1 MNTPS
6 PHIDI
11 DFIENMRS
19 ILDDMV
25 VVGLLEEFVKSLQQT
40 RDELDK
46 TPQDSTDAVRF
57 QAVKFRGMAS
67 EYGANRLAQIA
78 RTMEQSLKQGSRNA
92 VDWRLL
98 LRAEIDET
106 ISLYRDMIGRLQTMP
121 AANPKLKLASWA

>member
-11 DFIENMRS
+11 DLIENMRS
-19 ILDDMV
+19 VFDDV
-25 VVGLLEEFVKSLQQT
+25 VLISLLEEFVKSLQQT

-46 TPQDSTDAVRF
+46 TPQDCTDAVRF
-57 QAVKFRGMAS
+57 QAVKLRGTAS

-78 RTMEQSLKQGSRNA
+78 RTMEQSLKEGSRNA

-98 LRAEIDET
+98 LRAEIAET
-106 ISLYRDMIGRLQTMP
+106 ISLYRDMIGRLRTMP
-121 AANPKLKLASWA
+121 VANPKLKLASWA

>member
-1 MNTPS
+1 MKTPS

-11 DFIENMRS
+11 DLIENMRS

-57 QAVKFRGMAS
+57 QSVKLRGMAS

-106 ISLYRDMIGRLQTMP
+106 ISLYRDMIGRLRTMP

>member
-11 DFIENMRS
+11 DLIENMRS
-19 ILDDMV
+19 VFDDMV
-25 VVGLLEEFVKSLQQT
+25 VVGLLEEFINSLQQA

-46 TPQDSTDAVRF
+46 TPQDCTDAVRF
-57 QAVKFRGMAS
+57 QAVKMRGTAS
-67 EYGANRLAQIA
+67 EYGANRLSQIA
-78 RTMEQSLKQGSRNA
+78 RTMEQSLKEGSRNA

-106 ISLYRDMIGRLQTMP
+106 ISLYRDMIGRLRTMP
-121 AANPKLKLASWA
+121 AANPKLKLASRA